1 MTPSH
6 AKGTKAES
14 DVVTY
19 LKEFWPYAERRALQG
34 TRDRGDIAG
43 VPGVVWEV
51 KSGSRLEIPRWLAE
65 TDAEKANDGADFGVL
80 VIKPKGV
87 GSTRT
92 ANWWA
97 ITELGEMARLL
108 RKAEF

>member
-51 KSGSRLEIPRWLAE
+51 KAGSRLEIPRWLAE
-65 TDAEKANDGADFGVL
+65 TDVEVVNDGADFGIL
-80 VIKPKGV
+80 VVKPKGV

-92 ANWWA
+92 GDWWA
-97 ITELGEMARLL
+97 ITTVSHAARLL
-108 RKAEF
+108 KLAGF

>member
-34 TRDRGDIAG
+34 TKDRGDIAG

-51 KSGSRLEIPRWLAE
+51 KSGSRLEIPRWLSE
-65 TDAEKANDGADFGVL
+65 TRDEVANDNATVGVL
-80 VIKPKGV
+80 VVKPRGI
-87 GSTRT
+87 GSTRVGE
-92 ANWWA
+92 WWA
-97 ITELGEMARLL
+97 ISQLDSYSRLL
-108 RKAEF
+108 QLAGF